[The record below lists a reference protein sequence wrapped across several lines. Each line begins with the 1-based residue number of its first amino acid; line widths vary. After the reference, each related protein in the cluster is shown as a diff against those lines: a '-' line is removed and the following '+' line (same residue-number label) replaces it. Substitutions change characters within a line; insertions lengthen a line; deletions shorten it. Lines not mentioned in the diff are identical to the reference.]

1 MTVIFTRYLY
11 DESSVSR
18 SLVSSLL
25 KQNEDEALFWAFEL
39 YWSGFH
45 KKTFTLMFQT
55 IKLKYTD
62 YYNLY
67 ETMYKLYV
75 SKGNCPE
82 LVSLFVSN
90 ICAIPE
96 ISDVEFKNNRLYITN
111 IDNDKIEKYQT
122 SKSIPMNFHFL
133 PKVCYYQVLS
143 NIDEKQNKKII
154 DAFRNNWLAHAA
166 YSPIWKDRILKFG
179 GTINKRNKTV
189 EFPNDDLFDNF
200 YDEFCVEPEEQPK
213 SIYRTCLGVSL

>member
-18 SLVSSLL
+18 SLVSALL

-55 IKLKYTD
+55 TKLKYTD
-62 YYNLY
+62 YINLY
-67 ETMYKLYV
+67 ETMYKLYL

-82 LVSLFVSN
+82 LVLLFVSN

-96 ISDVEFKNNRLYITN
+96 ISDVEFKNNELYIKN
-111 IDNDKIEKYQT
+111 IDNVKIEKYQT
-122 SKSIPMNFHFL
+122 SKSIPMNFHYL
-133 PKVCYYQVLS
+133 PHQ
-143 NIDEKQNKKII
+143 
-154 DAFRNNWLAHAA
+154 
-166 YSPIWKDRILKFG
+166 
-179 GTINKRNKTV
+179 
-189 EFPNDDLFDNF
+189 
-200 YDEFCVEPEEQPK
+200 
-213 SIYRTCLGVSL
+213 GV